1 MNLVIYKDQIINK
14 HYKSTSNNS
23 NLSVRVDT
31 EHRNKTLSYKN
42 VLKAKKSPPP
52 RAVDNTDKSLRGNAE
67 LTEGA
72 AATVSS
78 SRESSEGNFS
88 DNSDTRDCLSDK
100 DDQTEI
106 FKILHGT
113 RMTSTASTPPLSDHT
128 NQPNLVLKSSTELSP
143 TMQQV

>member
-14 HYKSTSNNS
+14 RSKPTSNNS

-31 EHRNKTLSYKN
+31 EHRTEIPILQK
-42 VLKAKKSPPP
+42 VLNAKKSTPP

-88 DNSDTRDCLSDK
+88 DNNNTRDCLSDE

-106 FKILHGT
+106 FKILHWT

-143 TMQQV
+143 TMQRV